1 MKSYNLKIIE
11 LILLF
16 IILPISFTL
25 NYSPILKLA
34 FGLIGFIYIL
44 YVLFKIERISIKISK
59 DLNWTKFW
67 KNTLL
72 KFIFIAIFTSLYV
85 WFTSRESFFSVVINK
100 PKMWVL
106 ILLFYSIFSVFPQEL
121 IYRTFFFKRYKSII
135 KNEKVFIFMNA
146 VLFSIAHLLFKNT
159 LVLILTFI
167 GGLLF
172 AFSYKKTNSTLLVS
186 IEHALFGCWLF
197 TVGMGSM
204 LGFPS

>member
-67 KNTLL
+67 KNTLI

-197 TVGMGSM
+197 TAGMGSM

>member
-34 FGLIGFIYIL
+34 FGFIGFIYIL
-44 YVLFKIERISIKISK
+44 YVLFKTERISIKISK

-172 AFSYKKTNSTLLVS
+172 AFSYKKNNSTLLVS